1 MTEKKKVVYID
12 LDGVIVDLIGQM
24 HIELAETSKV
34 YKEKTD
40 IIDDS
45 ETIFINAKPIAHAL
59 ESVIELEKYYD
70 VYILSTAPWHNVHS
84 WSQKR
89 LWVEKYMPTM
99 FKKLILTH
107 HKEQLIGDYLIDD
120 RLKNGAAEFK
130 GQHIHIFSDQYPTW
144 QSVLDVLDELIRVN
158 N

>member
-1 MTEKKKVVYID
+1 MTERKVIYID

-24 HIELAETSKV
+24 NIELEATSKV
-34 YKEKTD
+34 YDDPTD
-40 IIDDS
+40 LIDDS
-45 ETIFINAKPIAHAL
+45 ETIFINAKPIPHAL
-59 ESVIELEKYYD
+59 EAIAELEKHYD

-107 HKEQLIGDYLIDD
+107 HKQQLIGDYLIDD
-120 RLKNGAAEFK
+120 RLKNGAAEFR
-130 GQHIHIFSDQYPTW
+130 GEHIHIFTEKYPNW
-144 QSVLDVLDELIRVN
+144 QNVIDYLIKKY
-158 N
+158 

>member
-1 MTEKKKVVYID
+1 MTEKKVVYID

-24 HIELAETSKV
+24 NIELAETSKV

-59 ESVIELEKYYD
+59 ESITELEKYYD

-84 WSQKR
+84 
-89 LWVEKYMPTM
+89 
-99 FKKLILTH
+99 
-107 HKEQLIGDYLIDD
+107 
-120 RLKNGAAEFK
+120 
-130 GQHIHIFSDQYPTW
+130 
-144 QSVLDVLDELIRVN
+144 
-158 N
+158 

>member
-1 MTEKKKVVYID
+1 MTEKKVVYID

-24 HIELAETSKV
+24 KKELSETKKV
-34 YKEKTD
+34 YEDETD

-45 ETIFINAKPIAHAL
+45 ETIFINSQPIPHAL
-59 ESVIELEKYYD
+59 ESIAELEKHFD
-70 VYILSTAPWHNVHS
+70 VYILSTAPWHNIHS

-89 LWVEKYMPTM
+89 IWVDKYMPTM

-107 HKEQLIGDYLIDD
+107 HKEQLIGEYLIDD

-130 GQHIHIFSDQYPTW
+130 GEHIHIFTEKFPTW
-144 QSVLDVLDELIRVN
+144 QSVVEYLIKN
-158 N
+158 K

>member
-1 MTEKKKVVYID
+1 MSKKIVYID

-24 HIELAETSKV
+24 HIELAETSKK
-34 YKEKTD
+34 YDDPTD

-45 ETIFINAKPIAHAL
+45 ETIFLNSKPIPFAL
-59 ESVIELEKYYD
+59 EAITELEKHYD
-70 VYILSTAPWHNVHS
+70 VYILSTAPWHNIHS

-89 LWVEKYMPTM
+89 IWVEKYLPSM

-107 HKEQLIGDYLIDD
+107 HKEQLMGDYLIDD

-130 GQHIHIFSDQYPTW
+130 GEHIHIFENDFPTW
-144 QSVLDVLDELIRVN
+144 ESVLKYLIPTN
-158 N
+158 QK